1 MISCPQNCQKHES
14 VSSEQRIL
22 LVQKYHTRK
31 DLVASLLSLNKALI
45 LDPLASNEQ
54 KKTRTDQLSVL
65 RKLAKTA
72 AAEYLQ
78 SLVRFQYGEEVWD
91 VLPDTPTFSLVPP
104 EMKKKLESLQKATK
118 KAKADAGER
127 EMKQDNSYKYRDSY
141 GTGSNRFRASKRYS
155 PYPGGFNNYNQ
166 QSPNYGFSDHHNVQG
181 AYLPQAAPPG
191 WAMPGQPSTPT
202 YNINPSG
209 GPYSTGTPNPG
220 RGFNPYGNFFPP
232 DGSTNPFQPSTW
244 YQGPLHSTQARQDS
258 RDVQERK
265 KTSKCGRC
273 DQFGHWYGD
282 NMCDPMDVARKLAK
296 LQAKDPQ
303 THAAAEITALGLI
316 HQPNLGQYQGN

>member
-78 SLVRFQYGEEVWD
+78 SLVCFQYGEEVWD
-91 VLPDTPTFSLVPP
+91 VL
-104 EMKKKLESLQKATK
+104 
-118 KAKADAGER
+118 
-127 EMKQDNSYKYRDSY
+127 
-141 GTGSNRFRASKRYS
+141 
-155 PYPGGFNNYNQ
+155 
-166 QSPNYGFSDHHNVQG
+166 
-181 AYLPQAAPPG
+181 
-191 WAMPGQPSTPT
+191 
-202 YNINPSG
+202 
-209 GPYSTGTPNPG
+209 
-220 RGFNPYGNFFPP
+220 P

-265 KTSKCGRC
+265 KNSKCGWC

-282 NMCDPMDVARKLAK
+282 NMCDPVDVARKLAK

-303 THAAAEITALGLI
+303 THTAAELTALGLI
-316 HQPNLGQYQGN
+316 HQPNHGQFQGN

>member
-1 MISCPQNCQKHES
+1 MISCLQNCQKHDS
-14 VSSEQRIL
+14 VLSEQRIL

-31 DLVASLLSLNKALI
+31 DLVASLISMNKALI

-54 KKTRTDQLSVL
+54 KKTRNDQLSVF

-72 AAEYLQ
+72 AADYLQ
-78 SLVRFQYGEEVWD
+78 FLVRFQYGEEAWD
-91 VLPDTPTFSLVPP
+91 VLPDTQTFSLVPP
-104 EMKKKLESLQKATK
+104 ELKKKLESLQKATK
-118 KAKADAGER
+118 KAKADVAER

-220 RGFNPYGNFFPP
+220 RGFNPYGIFFLQTDQPTRSNRQHGTKVLFIPP
-232 DGSTNPFQPSTW
+232 K
-244 YQGPLHSTQARQDS
+244 HARIPETF
-258 RDVQERK
+258 RNVRK
-265 KTSKCGRC
+265 PASA
-273 DQFGHWYGD
+273 DD
-282 NMCDPMDVARKLAK
+282 A
-296 LQAKDPQ
+296 
-303 THAAAEITALGLI
+303 I
-316 HQPNLGQYQGN
+316 NLVIGTGTTCVIRWMWLVN